1 MRSAHLTRARLAAC
15 TALVLSAGMLLA
27 TPASADRPA
36 PPHPAVEKPTAD
48 LTPPPLTRP
57 MPGTARA
64 GASTADAGAAGAAAA
79 GSRVPAPLSD
89 FDGDGVSDLIYR
101 DWNGKVTTATAAG
114 GGGVLNTGSSQ
125 PPKDIVP
132 IGNQDAVGG
141 GPEVLMLSEQGT
153 LTMYADATPTSAAYA
168 WQGKGWQ
175 IYNKV
180 FSPGDVND
188 DNLADLLARD
198 TGGNL
203 YLYYA
208 TGTRSAPFS
217 ARVNLGPGW
226 NVYDQLVGFGDN
238 NRDGWADL
246 YARDTAGT
254 LWFYAGTGDKKRP
267 FAGRVPVGPGWNLY
281 NTIVPVG
288 DDNGDGSGELLAR
301 DTKGT
306 FWYYTGRGDGTLAAR
321 TQASSVGGWE
331 GVPQFGGASNNP
343 VAGTKEGVLARDSA
357 GTMFWYGSRT
367 NGLLAA
373 RGRYGPTGGWRG
385 TDYTHLSS
393 LDPDNSSD
401 IAQLLDN
408 GLYIEGVFIGS
419 GWGVYNALVG
429 PGDLSGDGKGD
440 LLARDRSGN
449 LYLYRGDGTGTAFAT
464 RLKVGTG
471 WGAFNK
477 IVGAGDYTGDGRA
490 DIAARTS
497 GGDLYVYPGTGNAA
511 TPFGARVKVG
521 SGWNTYTKLVA
532 PGDLNGDGKGDLLG
546 ATSTGDLYSYLNSAP
561 GKFGARNKVG
571 TGFQIY
577 NAMS

>member
-1 MRSAHLTRARLAAC
+1 MHLTRARLTAC

-36 PPHPAVEKPTAD
+36 PPHPAVEKPASDVT
-48 LTPPPLTRP
+48 TPPLTRP
-57 MPGTARA
+57 VPGAAR
-64 GASTADAGAAGAAAA
+64 AGAAGAAGVGAA
-79 GSRVPAPLSD
+79 AATGSRVPDPLSD

-101 DWNGKVTTATAAG
+101 GWNGTVYTATAQG
-114 GGGVLNTGSSQ
+114 GGGAFNEGSL
-125 PPKDIVP
+125 PLPKDIVP

-141 GPEVLMLSEQGT
+141 GPEVLVLSEQGA
-153 LTMYADATPTSAAYA
+153 LTMYADATPTSASYA

-175 IYNKV
+175 IYNKL

-188 DNLADLLARD
+188 DNLADVLARD
-198 TGGNL
+198 TTGTL
-203 YLYYA
+203 YLYYG
-208 TGTRSAPFS
+208 TGKRSAPLS
-217 ARVNLGPGW
+217 ARVRVGSGW
-226 NVYDQLVGFGDN
+226 NTYDQLIGVGDN
-238 NRDGWADL
+238 NGDGWADL

-254 LWFYAGTGDKKRP
+254 LWFYPGTGDKATP
-267 FAGRVPVGPGWNLY
+267 FGARKSVGGGWNIY

-288 DDNGDGSGELLAR
+288 DDNGDGNGELLAR

-306 FWYYTGRGDGTLAAR
+306 FWYYTGKGNGTLAGR
-321 TQASSVGGWE
+321 VQGSSVGGWE
-331 GVPQFGGASNNP
+331 GVPQFGGASNSP
-343 VAGTKEGVLARDSA
+343 VAATKEGVLARDSA

-367 NGLLAA
+367 NGVLTA
-373 RGRYGPTGGWRG
+373 RGQFGDTGGWRG
-385 TDYTHLSS
+385 ADYTHLAS

-401 IAQLLDN
+401 IAQLFDN
-408 GLYIEGVFIGS
+408 GLYVDGVYIGS

-449 LYLYRGDGTGTAFAT
+449 LYLYKGNGQSTGFAS
-464 RLKVGTG
+464 RIKVGGG

-490 DIAARTS
+490 DIVARATD
-497 GGDLYVYPGTGNAA
+497 GVLYVYPGTGNATA
-511 TPFGARVKVG
+511 PFGARKEVG
-521 SGWNTYTKLVA
+521 RGWNTYSKVIA

-546 ATSTGDLYSYLNSAP
+546 VTSGGDLWGYQNAGS
-561 GKFGARNKVG
+561 GKFGDRYKIG
-571 TGFQIY
+571 PGFQIY

>member
-1 MRSAHLTRARLAAC
+1 MRSVHARLAAC

-36 PPHPAVEKPTAD
+36 PPHAAVEKPATGF
-48 LTPPPLTRP
+48 TPPPATRP
-57 MPGTARA
+57 APAAARTG
-64 GASTADAGAAGAAAA
+64 GAPAGAAAAAAA
-79 GSRVPAPLSD
+79 GSRVPDPLSD

-101 DWNGKVTTATAAG
+101 GWDGNVYTSLAAEG
-114 GGGVLNTGSSQ
+114 GGAFNGVHSE

-141 GPEVLMLSEQGT
+141 GPEVLMLSQQGA

-168 WQGKGWQ
+168 WRGYGWQ
-175 IYNKV
+175 IYNKL

-198 TGGNL
+198 TSGNL

-208 TGTRSAPFS
+208 TGKRSAPFS
-217 ARVNLGPGW
+217 ARVKLGPGW
-226 NVYDQLVGFGDN
+226 NAYDQLIGSGDN
-238 NRDGWADL
+238 NGDGWADF
-246 YARDTAGT
+246 YARDTAGN
-254 LWFYAGTGDKKRP
+254 LWFYAGTADKSRP
-267 FAGRVPVGPGWNLY
+267 FANRVSAGPGWNIY

-301 DTKGT
+301 DAKGT
-306 FWYYTGRGDGTLAAR
+306 FWYYTGRGNGTLSPRA
-321 TQASSVGGWE
+321 QASNVGGWE

-343 VAGTKEGVLARDSA
+343 VAATKEGVLARDSA
-357 GTMFWYGSRT
+357 GTMFWYRSRT
-367 NGLLAA
+367 NGLLST
-373 RGRYGPTGGWRG
+373 RSQYGPSAGWRG
-385 TDYTHLSS
+385 ADYTHLAS
-393 LDPDNSSD
+393 LAPDNWSD
-401 IAQLLDN
+401 IAQLFDN
-408 GLYIEGVFIGS
+408 GLYVDGAYVGS

-429 PGDLSGDGKGD
+429 PGDLSGDGKAD
-440 LLARDRSGN
+440 LLARDRSGD
-449 LYLYRGDGTGTAFAT
+449 LYLYRGTGRSSTLAS
-464 RLKVGTG
+464 RVKVGGG
-471 WGAFNK
+471 WGSFNK

-511 TPFGARVKVG
+511 TPFGTRVKVG

-532 PGDLNGDGKGDLLG
+532 PGDLNGDGKADLLG
-546 ATSTGDLYSYLNSAP
+546 VTSAGDLYSYLNTAP
-561 GKFGARNKVG
+561 GKFGTRNKVG

>member
-1 MRSAHLTRARLAAC
+1 MRSTRARLAAC

-36 PPHPAVEKPTAD
+36 PPHTAVEKPTAGF
-48 LTPPPLTRP
+48 TPPPTRP
-57 MPGTARA
+57 LPGTARA
-64 GASTADAGAAGAAAA
+64 GDSARASAAAVA
-79 GSRVPAPLSD
+79 GSRVPDPLSD

-101 DWNGKVTTATAAG
+101 GWDGNVYTSLAANG
-114 GGGVLNTGSSQ
+114 GGAFNGSHPE
-125 PPKDIVP
+125 PPKDIIP

-141 GPEVLMLSEQGT
+141 GPEVLMLSQQGT
-153 LTMYADATPTSAAYA
+153 LTMYADATPTSAASV

-203 YLYYA
+203 YLYYG
-208 TGTRSAPFS
+208 TGRRSAPFS
-217 ARVNLGPGW
+217 ARVALGHGW
-226 NVYDQLVGFGDN
+226 NVYDQLIGFGDN
-238 NRDGWADL
+238 NSDGWADL
-246 YARDTAGT
+246 YARDTTGV
-254 LWFYAGTGDKKRP
+254 LWFYAGTGDKNKP
-267 FAGRVPVGPGWNLY
+267 FATRVSAGHGWNLY

-288 DDNGDGSGELLAR
+288 DDNGDASGELLAR
-301 DTKGT
+301 DAKGT

-343 VAGTKEGVLARDSA
+343 VGGTKEGVLARDTA

-367 NGLLAA
+367 NGLLTP
-373 RGRYGPTGGWRG
+373 RSQYSDTGGWRG
-385 TDYTHLSS
+385 ADFTHLVS

-401 IAQLLDN
+401 TAQLFDN
-408 GLYIEGVFIGS
+408 GLYIDGVRIGS
-419 GWGVYNALVG
+419 GWGVYNALAG
-429 PGDLSGDGKGD
+429 PGDLTGDGKGD
-440 LLARDRSGN
+440 LLARDRSGI
-449 LYLYRGDGTGTAFAT
+449 LYLYPGTGRSTALSS
-464 RLKVGTG
+464 RVKVGGG

-490 DIAARTS
+490 DIAARTT
-497 GGDLYVYPGTGNAA
+497 GGDLYVYPGTGSAT

-521 SGWNTYTKLVA
+521 GGWNTYTKLVA

-546 ATSTGDLYSYLNSAP
+546 VTSAGDLYSYLNTTP
-561 GKFGARNKVG
+561 GRFGPRNNVG
-571 TGFQIY
+571 RGFQIY